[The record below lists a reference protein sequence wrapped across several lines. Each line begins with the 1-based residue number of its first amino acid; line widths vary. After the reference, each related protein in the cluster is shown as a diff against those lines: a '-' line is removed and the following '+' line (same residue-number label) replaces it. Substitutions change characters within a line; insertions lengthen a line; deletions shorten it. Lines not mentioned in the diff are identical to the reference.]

1 MDMKGPL
8 ISIAIPTKNEEVA
21 LERFLKTLKRQ
32 KYKNFEVIVV
42 DGHSADST
50 IAVAKKYG
58 AEVVS
63 EYGKHKSPANARNIG
78 IEKSRGELI
87 AVLDSDVEVDPDFI
101 QKTVD
106 IYLKDKGNFFGTLY
120 YNQVCNDSFLSRIR
134 GAYVQAMVS
143 NLVPIP
149 IFIKAK
155 YAKTIGRWDPS
166 IGFGEDRLYEAQID
180 NYLKMHK
187 KLKLFRVNNVI
198 KLHVTHTVNE
208 LLSQQR
214 WYGRTIP
221 FYLEKTKRKKDY
233 LTLLKVGYVLLPF
246 SFFYL
251 PILVISL
258 PFWALTL
265 YHTVR
270 ALVKGLVH
278 GFYIP
283 FLDVIMGFGFL
294 VGLIEHVFRKAR
306 GRD

>member
-1 MDMKGPL
+1 MKGPL
-8 ISIAIPTKNEEVA
+8 ISIASPTKNEEVA

-32 KYKNFEVIVV
+32 KYKNFEVVVV
-42 DGHSADST
+42 DGHSTDGT
-50 IAVAKKYG
+50 VAVAKRYG
-58 AEVVS
+58 ARVVS

-78 IEKSRGELI
+78 IEKSEGELI
-87 AVLDSDVEVDPDFI
+87 AVLDSDVEVDPEFI

-106 IYLKDKGNFFGTLY
+106 IYLKDKENFFGTLY
-120 YNQVCNDSFLSRIR
+120 YNLVCDDSFLSRIR
-134 GAYVQAMVS
+134 GAYVRAMVS

-149 IFIKAK
+149 IFIKAR
-155 YAKTIGRWDPS
+155 YAKTIGKWDPS
-166 IGFGEDRLYEAQID
+166 IGFGEDRLYEAQIKE
-180 NYLKMHK
+180 YLKSHR
-187 KLKLFRVNNVI
+187 KLKVYRVNNVI

-221 FYLEKTKRKKDY
+221 FYLEKTKNKKDY
-233 LTLLKVGYVLLPF
+233 LTLIKVGYVLLPF

-251 PILVISL
+251 PILIVSL

-265 YHTVR
+265 YHTVK
-270 ALVKGLVH
+270 ALAKGLVH